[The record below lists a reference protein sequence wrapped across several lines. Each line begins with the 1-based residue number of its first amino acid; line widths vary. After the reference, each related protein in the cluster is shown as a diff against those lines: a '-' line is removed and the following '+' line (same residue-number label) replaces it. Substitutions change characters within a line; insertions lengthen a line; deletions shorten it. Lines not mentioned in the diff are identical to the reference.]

1 MFYKVDFIFIHLGL
15 LLTINLKLHISR
27 NSNLWVSAQISNILK
42 ALNSAMFNDTISSWV
57 SVDIQ
62 NHKAAPTTAA
72 GYLTLNS
79 VWFQKMKMFLRILLL
94 LLMDD
99 IFQVKCQSNFTF
111 YSIVDLLSILQ
122 LLLLLLI
129 KPLPKDG
136 ISQWNFSEYFRPI

>member
-1 MFYKVDFIFIHLGL
+1 MFYK
-15 LLTINLKLHISR
+15 
-27 NSNLWVSAQISNILK
+27 
-42 ALNSAMFNDTISSWV
+42 
-57 SVDIQ
+57 
-62 NHKAAPTTAA
+62 
-72 GYLTLNS
+72 
-79 VWFQKMKMFLRILLL
+79 KMKMFLRILLL